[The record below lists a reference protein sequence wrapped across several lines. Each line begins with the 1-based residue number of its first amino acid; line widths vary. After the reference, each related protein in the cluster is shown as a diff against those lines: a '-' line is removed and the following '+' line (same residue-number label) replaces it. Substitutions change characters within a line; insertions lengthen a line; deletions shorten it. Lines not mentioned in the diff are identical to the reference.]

1 MFKFQ
6 CENADS
12 AEPSV
17 ITERC
22 APLPNRKNEEI
33 RRRIARIKALNPGLD
48 SEWHEVIQ
56 PDEDEELPEFD
67 SCQAFVSAVET
78 YGNRETM
85 HEAKDSADETA

>member
-17 ITERC
+17 IVEGWT
-22 APLPNRKNEEI
+22 PLPNRKNEEI
-33 RRRIARIKALNPGLD
+33 RRRIARIKALNPELD

-56 PDEDEELPEFD
+56 PEENEELPEFD
-67 SCQAFVSAVET
+67 SCEAFVSAVET
-78 YGNRETM
+78 YGNRKTM
-85 HEAKDSADETA
+85 HEAKDSTD

>member
-17 ITERC
+17 ITEGRT
-22 APLPNRKNEEI
+22 PLPNRKNEEI

-56 PDEDEELPEFD
+56 PEENEELPEFD
-67 SCQAFVSAVET
+67 SCEAFVLAVEA
-78 YGNRETM
+78 YGNRKTM
-85 HEAKDSADETA
+85 HEAKASTD

>member
-17 ITERC
+17 IVEGWT
-22 APLPNRKNEEI
+22 PLPNRKNEEI
-33 RRRIARIKALNPGLD
+33 RRRIARIKALNPELD

-56 PDEDEELPEFD
+56 PEENEELSEFD
-67 SCQAFVSAVET
+67 SCEAFVSAVET
-78 YGNRETM
+78 YGNRKTM
-85 HEAKDSADETA
+85 HEAKDSTD

>member
-17 ITERC
+17 IAEGWT
-22 APLPNRKNEEI
+22 PLPNRKNEEI
-33 RRRIARIKALNPGLD
+33 RQRIARIKALNPGLD

-56 PDEDEELPEFD
+56 PEENEEFPEFD
-67 SCQAFVSAVET
+67 SCEAFVSAVET

-85 HEAKDSADETA
+85 HEAKELTD

>member
-17 ITERC
+17 ITEGWM
-22 APLPNRKNEEI
+22 PLPNRKNEEI
-33 RRRIARIKALNPGLD
+33 RRRIARIEALNPGLD

-56 PDEDEELPEFD
+56 PEENDELPEFD
-67 SCQAFVSAVET
+67 SCEAFVSAVET
-78 YGNRETM
+78 YVNRKTM
-85 HEAKDSADETA
+85 HEAKDSTD

>member
-17 ITERC
+17 ITEGRT
-22 APLPNRKNEEI
+22 PLPNRKNEEI

-56 PDEDEELPEFD
+56 PEEEEELPEFD
-67 SCQAFVSAVET
+67 SCEAFVSAVET

-85 HEAKDSADETA
+85 CETKDSTN

>member
-17 ITERC
+17 IVEGWT
-22 APLPNRKNEEI
+22 PLPNRKNEEI
-33 RRRIARIKALNPGLD
+33 RRRIARIKALNPELD

-56 PDEDEELPEFD
+56 PEENEELSEFD
-67 SCQAFVSAVET
+67 SCEAFVSAVET
-78 YGNRETM
+78 YGNRKTM
-85 HEAKDSADETA
+85 HEAKDSTH

>member
-1 MFKFQ
+1 MLKFQ
-6 CENADS
+6 RENADS

-17 ITERC
+17 ITEGWTQ
-22 APLPNRKNEEI
+22 LPNRKNEEI

-56 PDEDEELPEFD
+56 PEEEEELPEFD
-67 SCQAFVSAVET
+67 SCEAFVSAVET

-85 HEAKDSADETA
+85 HETRDSTK